1 VLEVEP
7 NCLKTLYRIS
17 RALMAQKNY
26 DEAEKYLKRGFAI
39 DPMEQEILKALEEV
53 ETARNPPPKN

>member
-1 VLEVEP
+1 
-7 NCLKTLYRIS
+7 
-17 RALMAQKNY
+17 MAQKNY
-26 DEAEKYLKRGFAI
+26 DEAENYLKRGFAI